1 MGHNGQ
7 LVWDER
13 FDERPQKDQIDYLKK
28 LCSSQNHALDLMQ
41 KERNALLEEVD
52 TLKAAAVNADA
63 AFQAQKEIVV
73 NLVTKSNEDKEQYA
87 KRIQELEADG
97 NKH

>member
-1 MGHNGQ
+1 MHNGT
-7 LVWDER
+7 LIWDER
-13 FDERPQKDQIDYLKK
+13 FDERPQKDQIEYLKK

-41 KERNALLEEVD
+41 KERDALLVD
-52 TLKAAAVNADA
+52 KNTLTQQLANAQT
-63 AFQAQKEIVV
+63 AFDAQKEIVI
-73 NLVTKSNEDKEQYA
+73 NLVTKSNEDKEQFA